1 MEGVIGY
8 TTLFAGNF
16 APKNWALC
24 QGQIITIA
32 SNTAL
37 FSILGTTYGG
47 NGTTTFGL
55 PDLRGRSIVGV
66 GQGPG
71 LSQYSLGQV
80 GGTETQTLTMS
91 TMPAHVHPVAVVAAN
106 PASDEAGSLTT
117 ASGSVYAR
125 DTISGGAPYSS
136 GPNVSMGPLSAQI
149 TVTPVGGAQAFS
161 ILRPLLGLNYIV
173 CMRGVYP
180 ARN

>member
-16 APKNWALC
+16 APKNWAFC
-24 QGQIITIA
+24 AGQVINIA

-55 PDLRGRSIVGV
+55 PDLRGRTIVGQ
-66 GQGPG
+66 GTGPG
-71 LSQYSLGQV
+71 LSSYVLGQM
-80 GGTETQTLTMS
+80 GGTENVTIS
-91 TMPAHVHPVAVVAAN
+91 TSQMPAHVHPVAVVAAN
-106 PASDEAGSLTT
+106 PATDDSATLST
-117 ASGSVYAR
+117 ASGNVYAR
-125 DTISGGAPYSS
+125 DINSINPYAGGPFANMGVLQGSIQMAPT
-136 GPNVSMGPLSAQI
+136 GNG
-149 TVTPVGGAQAFS
+149 QAMS
-161 ILRPLLGLNYIV
+161 ILRPLLGLNYVI
-173 CMRGVYP
+173 CTAGVYP

>member
-8 TTLFAGNF
+8 TTCFAGNF
-16 APKNWALC
+16 APKNWAFC
-24 QGQIITIA
+24 QGQVITIA

-55 PDLRGRSIVGV
+55 PDLRGRTIVGA

-71 LSQYSLGQV
+71 LSYYALGQV
-80 GGTETQTLTMS
+80 GGTENDTLTALQ
-91 TMPAHVHPVAVVAAN
+91 MPAHVHPVAVVAQN
-106 PASDEAGSLTT
+106 PSDDNNAASLSA
-117 ASGSVYAR
+117 ASGNVYAR
-125 DTISGGAPYSS
+125 DEQGVTPYSAS
-136 GPNVSMGPLSAQI
+136 PNVNMGPLQAAI
-149 TVTPVGGAQAFS
+149 TMTATGSNQSFS
-161 ILRPLLGLNYIV
+161 ILRPLLGMNYVI

>member
-8 TTLFAGNF
+8 TTMFAGNF
-16 APKNWALC
+16 APKAWAFC
-24 QGQIITIA
+24 AGQIINIA

-55 PDLRGRSIVGV
+55 PDLRGRTIVGQ

-71 LSQYSLGQV
+71 LSYYALGQL
-80 GGTETQTLTMS
+80 GGVENSTLNTN
-91 TMPAHVHPVAVVAAN
+91 TMPAHVHPVAVVAMN
-106 PASDEAGSLTT
+106 PATEELGNLST
-117 ASGSVYAR
+117 ASGNVYSRELAG
-125 DTISGGAPYSS
+125 IAPYAGGA
-136 GPNVSMGPLSAQI
+136 NVNMGPISAPLQMG
-149 TVTPVGGAQAFS
+149 PVGGGTSFS
-161 ILRPLLGLNYIV
+161 ILRPILGLNYII
-173 CMRGVYP
+173 CTQGVYP

>member
-1 MEGVIGY
+1 M
-8 TTLFAGNF
+8 FAGNF

-24 QGQIITIA
+24 QGQVMTIA

-55 PDLRGRSIVGV
+55 PDLRGRTIVGA

-71 LSQYSLGQV
+71 LSYYNLGQV
-80 GGTETQTLTMS
+80 GGTETGTLTMN
-91 TMPAHVHPVAVVAAN
+91 TMPAHVHPFAVVAAN
-106 PASDEAGSLTT
+106 PATESDATLTA
-117 ASGSVYAR
+117 ASGNVYGR
-125 DTISGGAPYSS
+125 DTNGITPYSAA
-136 GPNVSMGPLSAQI
+136 PNVSMGPLAGNITMSA
-149 TVTPVGGAQAFS
+149 VGASTPFS
-161 ILRPLLGLNYIV
+161 MLRPLLGMNYV
-173 CMRGVYP
+173 LCMRGVYP

>member
-16 APKNWALC
+16 APKNWAFC
-24 QGQIITIA
+24 YGQILSIQ

-47 NGTTTFGL
+47 NGQTTFGL
-55 PDLRGRSIVGV
+55 PDLRGRMVVGA

-71 LSQYSLGQV
+71 LSPYNLGDVSGSESHSLLFN
-80 GGTETQTLTMS
+80 E
-91 TMPAHVHPVAVVAAN
+91 MPAHVHPVAGTFVPQAATTASQPEPTAGVAAN
-106 PASDEAGSLTT
+106 TT
-117 ASGSVYAR
+117 DSFYSQTNDSQMAPFNA
-125 DTISGGAPYSS
+125 TIALG
-136 GPNVSMGPLSAQI
+136 
-149 TVTPVGGAQAFS
+149 PVGNS
-161 ILRPLLGLNYIV
+161 IPFNLVQPYISINYII
-173 CMRGVYP
+173 CMQGVYP